1 MKVLGIWERKKS
13 KTDILLGG
21 NCGHLFPIKIE
32 RYTLNNEC
40 LILFRSE
47 ILGRYLLF
55 GRNTNLVTFSN
66 FSDLSMNK
74 ISVST
79 PGCMNLKPFDFDV
92 EEDFDK
98 FSLTNPDKCFENGC
112 DGLINDFD
120 MDINYDQAQVQMTT
134 LARLQHQFMAQLTVE
149 NADIEKF
156 EDHSLKQKME
166 EEAMMN
172 EGITFDPELQCWNV
186 HYFYNDKLSN
196 LKDNYNNVLQ
206 RIKK

>member
-1 MKVLGIWERKKS
+1 MLKK
-13 KTDILLGG
+13 I
-21 NCGHLFPIKIE
+21 
-32 RYTLNNEC
+32 
-40 LILFRSE
+40 
-47 ILGRYLLF
+47 
-55 GRNTNLVTFSN
+55 
-66 FSDLSMNK
+66 
-74 ISVST
+74 
-79 PGCMNLKPFDFDV
+79 
-92 EEDFDK
+92 
-98 FSLTNPDKCFENGC
+98 LTNFPWQILTNVLKMDVMVW
-112 DGLINDFD
+112 L
-120 MDINYDQAQVQMTT
+120 DINYDQAQVQMTT

-206 RIKK
+206 RIKKWDQKLKMKPELCQEVNAEIKKNIDYGFWRWPKQGWVL